1 MDGIKI
7 SYRTEF
13 PRINRVLFIGATIG
27 EDVTVRVTEGSTG
40 RLLVRS
46 VFEDYNEAMNYYC
59 ERFNNLKS
67 AEEYETM
74 ICAFKKSL
82 GFWKTNSYGR

>member
-7 SYRTEF
+7 AYRTEF
-13 PRINRVLFIGATIG
+13 PRINRALFIEVTTG
-27 EDVTVRVTEGSTG
+27 EDATVRVTDGSTG
-40 RLLVRS
+40 QIVSSKR
-46 VFEDYNEAMNYYC
+46 FEDYNEAMNYYS

-74 ICAFKKSL
+74 ICAFKML
-82 GFWKTNSYGR
+82 GLL